1 MKTKYVYMTTAM
13 LCIFVVLVIFKLNG
27 YYKSEKMQALQIQMN
42 QQNISLKT
50 SIATQIGQLKNIL
63 SSYSYRIDE
72 SKLNWMQIDPLT
84 VIAQTQISKTGF
96 LEVKNIFSKSGTRTE
111 RWNKEFL
118 QKALGSK
125 KYSGKSIHADLFQT
139 KAGDKYLALTFAASG
154 GSAAGIDAVTVVGD
168 ANYFQKFLD
177 VHRSKKITHLL
188 MTDLNVVAGHSESE
202 YIAALTKEGS
212 LDLKKYFTKT
222 EEMRSS
228 NLKIISYAAQSAIF
242 SFLNIPIMLFGLI
255 LGFSCVLI
263 GILFYAF
270 RPIEKTI
277 LAQKTAEREQIYQN
291 AIRETTDVMKSDF
304 PMIHNSEIS
313 ISELKLKPA
322 AVRVEI
328 DVPTMI
334 QPAVA
339 VLPVTHPVVPLQTQQ
354 SVQTESTL
362 NFSLSAAIDSIKEKC
377 LPTDVRLDVQIS
389 TQNVFEFDQSRFQKM
404 FDQILKNAVEAV
416 ETAVDK
422 KIRVYCYDNGFATIV
437 EMSDSGVGVSPE
449 NLEKIWQPYFT
460 TKNKN
465 KHSGLG
471 LSEAL
476 SVARRYGGDVLI
488 SQNSGGGTMV
498 KLIMNQGINA
508 VKEQAETVETVLES
522 NELDI
527 DQILNFDN
535 DDVDTISTQN
545 SNTTDHLKT
554 QFTTTQFKIDR
565 HTQIL
570 DDPILDFKKN
580 EKLSDQFQVNI
591 RGPRK
596 S

>member
-84 VIAQTQISKTGF
+84 VIAQTHISKTGF

-125 KYSGKSIHADLFQT
+125 KHSGKSIHVDLFQT
-139 KAGDKYLALTFAASG
+139 KAGDKYLALTFAAG
-154 GSAAGIDAVTVVGD
+154 GASAAGLDAVTVVGD
-168 ANYFQKFLD
+168 ANYFQKFFD
-177 VHRSKKITHLL
+177 VNRSKKITHLL
-188 MTDLNVVAGHSESE
+188 ITDLNVVAGHSESE

-222 EEMRSS
+222 EEMRSA
-228 NLKIISYAAQSAIF
+228 NLKIISYAAQSTII
-242 SFLNIPIMLFGLI
+242 SLLNIPIMLFGLI

-291 AIRETTDVMKSDF
+291 AVRETTDVMKSDF
-304 PMIHNSEIS
+304 PIVHNSEIS

-322 AVRVEI
+322 PVQVEI
-328 DVPTMI
+328 ETSPTI
-334 QPAVA
+334 QPTAA
-339 VLPVTHPVVPLQTQQ
+339 ISPPVHLDIPQLLQQP
-354 SVQTESTL
+354 VQTESTL
-362 NFSLSAAIDSIKEKC
+362 NFSLSAAIDAIKEKC
-377 LPTDVRLDVQIS
+377 LAANVRLDVQIS
-389 TQNVFEFDQSRFQKM
+389 TQNVFEFEQSRFQKM
-404 FDQILKNAVEAV
+404 FEQILKNAVEAV
-416 ETAVDK
+416 ETAADK
-422 KIRVYCYDNGFATIV
+422 NIYVHCYDNRLSTIV
-437 EMSDSGVGVSPE
+437 EMSDSGIGVSPE

-465 KHSGLG
+465 RHSGLG

-508 VKEQAETVETVLES
+508 IKEQTEAALES

-570 DDPILDFKKN
+570 EDPILDFKKN